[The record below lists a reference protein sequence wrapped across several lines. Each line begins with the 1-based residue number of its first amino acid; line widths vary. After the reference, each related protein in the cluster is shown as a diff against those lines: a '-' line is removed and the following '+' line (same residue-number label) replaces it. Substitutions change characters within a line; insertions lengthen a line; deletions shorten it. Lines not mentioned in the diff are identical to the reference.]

1 MGKQDDLDGQVNS
14 VVDVVL
20 LRFQKRNDVDPKIKL
35 LLNLSKKEIFILC
48 NLFQFHKQHHH

>member
-35 LLNLSKKEIFILC
+35 LLHLSKKEIFILC